1 MFRASWNGVVIA
13 ESEATVVVEGNRYF
27 PPESL
32 RREYVR
38 ASTTKSLCLWKG
50 IASYYLLIAHGATN
64 PDAAWYYPHP
74 TPFARRIKNHVAFWQ
89 GVRVDTVDEPPWVET
104 APRRGGLGVV
114 ARLFSRRAGSASAD
128 PAVIRPGDGPT
139 SIPGPTH
146 EVLLY
151 WRPGCG
157 ASSFLASRL
166 AKMGVP
172 VRAINIWE
180 SAPAAATVRSL
191 SGGFESVPTVVVAGL
206 AMVEPSVS
214 EVVNAIRVRAPHLL
228 GRRG

>member
-1 MFRASWNGVVIA
+1 MASLFR
-13 ESEATVVVEGNRYF
+13 
-27 PPESL
+27 
-32 RREYVR
+32 
-38 ASTTKSLCLWKG
+38 
-50 IASYYLLIAHGATN
+50 
-64 PDAAWYYPHP
+64 
-74 TPFARRIKNHVAFWQ
+74 
-89 GVRVDTVDEPPWVET
+89 
-104 APRRGGLGVV
+104 RRGG
-114 ARLFSRRAGSASAD
+114 SASDA
-128 PAVIRPGDGPT
+128 AVIRPGDGPPA
-139 SIPGPTH
+139 SPAPTH

-172 VRAINIWE
+172 VTAINIWE
-180 SAPAAATVRSL
+180 NASAAAAVRSL

-214 EVVNAIRVRAPHLL
+214 QVMNVIRVRAPHLL